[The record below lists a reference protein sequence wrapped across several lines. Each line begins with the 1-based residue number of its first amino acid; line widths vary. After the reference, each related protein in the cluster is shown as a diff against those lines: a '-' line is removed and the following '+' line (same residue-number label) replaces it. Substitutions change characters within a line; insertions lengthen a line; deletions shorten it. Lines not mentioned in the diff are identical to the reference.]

1 MTVMVKKA
9 STLKKIKKRDEKVAP
24 FNPQKITDSIFKAGQ
39 ATGEFDKREASRLSK
54 LVVSEL
60 IKKGF
65 DGKLVTVEQVQDVVE
80 ETLMGEKY
88 FKTAK
93 AYILYRELHRR
104 ARELEAMV
112 DVNELIGGYL
122 DRLDW
127 RVRENANMNYSL
139 QGLNIH
145 VSSAVSSKYWLN
157 QLYGPEAKEAHE
169 SGDLHIHDLYM
180 LAPYCCG
187 WELRDFLLHGF
198 GGVPG
203 KIESKP
209 PQHFRVALLQLI
221 NFFYTLQGEAAG
233 AEAVSNFDTL
243 LAPFIRYDKLSYEEV
258 KQAMQEFLF
267 NINVPTRVG
276 FQTPFTNVTLD
287 LKAPRY
293 MKDEPVIIGGKPQE
307 ETYSEFQKELDMFNR
322 AFAEVMLE
330 GDAKGRVFTFPIPTY
345 NVTPDLFEDS
355 ENLAAVWEMTA
366 KYGIPYFANFI
377 QSDMKPEDAR
387 SMCCRLRLDNRELRK
402 RGGGYFGANP
412 LTGSIGVVTINLSR
426 VGYLSK
432 NREEF
437 FKRLESL
444 MEIARRS
451 LIAKRKILE
460 KFTEEGLYPYSKIF
474 LSGIKKGFGKYWYN
488 HFSTIGVT
496 GGNEACLNFLG
507 KDLTTSESQKFMLGV
522 LDFMNEKLRDFQA
535 KDDQMYNLE
544 ATPAEGTSY
553 RLAKIDKEKYPKII
567 AANEDA
573 VKKGAAPYPAE
584 RDKVASAPYYTN
596 STQLPVNFTDDLFE
610 ALDLQ
615 DKLQTHYTGGTVFHG
630 FLGERLPSGEAVK
643 KLVQKIAENYH
654 LPYFTLTPTFSICME
669 HGYLSGEHPKC
680 PKCGKE
686 CEVYS
691 RVVGYLRP
699 VGQWNAGKQAEF
711 EERKEFKVG

>member
-1 MTVMVKKA
+1 MATKKA
-9 STLKKIKKRDEKVAP
+9 LVPKKIRKRDGRVVA
-24 FNPQKITDSIFKAGQ
+24 FKSAKIAAAILKAGQ
-39 ATGEFDKREASRLSK
+39 ATGEFEKKEAIRITK

-60 IKKGF
+60 AKKGF
-65 DGKLVTVEQVQDVVE
+65 NGELVTVEQVQDIVE
-80 ETLMGEKY
+80 ETLMRGGY

-112 DVNELIGGYL
+112 DVDKLIGSYL

-127 RVRENANMNYSL
+127 RVRENANMTYSL

-145 VSSAVSSKYWLN
+145 VSTAVSSKYWLN
-157 QLYGPEAKEAHE
+157 QLYGPEARKAHE
-169 SGDLHIHDLYM
+169 EGDLHIHDLYL

-187 WELRDFLLHGF
+187 WELRDFLIRGF

-203 KIESKP
+203 KIESRP
-209 PQHFRVALLQLI
+209 PKHFRVALLQLV
-221 NFFYTLQGEAAG
+221 NFLYTLQGEAAG

-243 LAPFIRYDKLSYEEV
+243 LAPFIYYDKLDYRGV
-258 KQAMQEFLF
+258 KQAMQEFIF

-287 LKAPRY
+287 LKVPSY
-293 MKDEPVIIGGKPQE
+293 MKDEPVIIGGKPRKK
-307 ETYSEFQKELDMFNR
+307 TYSDFQKEMDMFNK
-322 AFAEVMLE
+322 AFAETMLE
-330 GDAKGRVFTFPIPTY
+330 GDSKGRVFTFPIPTY
-345 NVTPDLFEDS
+345 NVTSELFNDAESLDM
-355 ENLAAVWEMTA
+355 VWEMTA

-377 QSDMKPEDAR
+377 QSEMKQEDAR

-426 VGYLSK
+426 IGYLAKEYSSDLRQAK
-432 NREEF
+432 KKF
-437 FKRLESL
+437 FERLEDM

-451 LIAKRKILE
+451 LIAKRRVLE
-460 KFTEEGLYPYSKIF
+460 KFTEGGLYPYSKVL
-474 LSGIKKGFGKYWYN
+474 LSRVKEGFGKYWYN
-488 HFSTIGVT
+488 HFSTIGII
-496 GGNEACLNFLG
+496 GGSEACLNLLG
-507 KDLTTSESQKFMLGV
+507 RDLDTPEGRKFMDKV
-522 LDFMNEKLRDFQA
+522 LSFMNDKLRDFQA

-553 RLAKIDKEKYPKII
+553 RLAKIDKEKYPEIVV
-567 AANEDA
+567 ANEVA
-573 VKKGAAPYPAE
+573 VREGA
-584 RDKVASAPYYTN
+584 APYYTN
-596 STQLPVNFTDDLFE
+596 STQLPVDLTDDLFE

-615 DKLQTHYTGGTVFHG
+615 DHLQCKYTGGTVFHS
-630 FLGERLPSGEAVK
+630 FLGERLPSGEVVK

-680 PKCGKE
+680 QKCGAA

-699 VGQWNAGKQAEF
+699 VSQWNAGKQSEF